1 MPDVPPGRV
10 TPVTCPF
17 MVAAAPFEGV
27 AEKVY
32 PLIVAPPLVDGAT
45 KEIPMEVAAREVTA
59 SVPGV
64 DKMVET
70 SLVAGEVSAK
80 PVTFPTTERLYLVPT
95 NRVVCQGD
103 VIVIFVAVAAAVP
116 VMAVP
121 PETGVSEYEY
131 DVGRLT
137 VVVVCD
143 GVKMNVILFEVAV

>member
-1 MPDVPPGRV
+1 M
-10 TPVTCPF
+10 
-17 MVAAAPFEGV
+17 
-27 AEKVY
+27 
-32 PLIVAPPLVDGAT
+32 APPLVDGAT
-45 KEIPMEVAAREVTA
+45 KEIPMEVAAREVTT

-64 DKMVET
+64 DKMVVT
-70 SLVAGEVSAK
+70 SLVAAAVSAK

-95 NRVVCQGD
+95 NRVVGD
-103 VIVIFVAVAAAVP
+103 VIAVAPAVP

>member
-1 MPDVPPGRV
+1 
-10 TPVTCPF
+10 VTCPV
-17 MVAAAPFEGV
+17 VAVPPEGV

-32 PLIVAPPLVDGAT
+32 PLIVAPPLVDGCT

-64 DKMVET
+64 DKMVVT
-70 SLVAGEVSAK
+70 SLVAGKLSAK
-80 PVTFPTTERLYLVPT
+80 PASFPTTERLYFVPT
-95 NRVVCQGD
+95 NKFVGD
-103 VIVIFVAVAAAVP
+103 VMVIFVALAFAVP
-116 VMAVP
+116 VMADP

-143 GVKMNVILFEVAV
+143 GVKINVILFEVAV